1 LAAGWSRSGWLV
13 GCVRVEAAQLGMHDE
28 TGGRA
33 VRLDLGNDL
42 MRPGIVFRGKRGD
55 SEESNA
61 SAVSAGSDEADRAS
75 PRPKSARPK
84 SWDKTSS
91 ARFLFCAPVR

>member
-1 LAAGWSRSGWLV
+1 M
-13 GCVRVEAAQLGMHDE
+13 EAAQLGMHDE
-28 TGGRA
+28 AGGRA
-33 VRLDLGNDL
+33 VRLDLGNVL

-61 SAVSAGSDEADRAS
+61 SAGSDEADRAS

-91 ARFLFCAPVR
+91 ARFLFFARCVDA